1 MRELRKEWKGM
12 QILQEGI
19 KSKENPKVADV
30 ERITLTVHIV
40 LEKDYEDI
48 HITDDHCHSCN
59 YGDSNY
65 DDGATS
71 QSIGECV
78 RDFLRDYH
86 KMK

>member
-1 MRELRKEWKGM
+1 MRELRKE
-12 QILQEGI
+12 GI
-19 KSKENPKVADV
+19 KVTCKSKENPKAADV

>member
-1 MRELRKEWKGM
+1 MKTATNLVDFSGRLGEG
-12 QILQEGI
+12 QEQ
-19 KSKENPKVADV
+19 EV

-65 DDGATS
+65 DNGATS

-78 RDFLRDYH
+78 RDFLRIYH